1 MSIET
6 TTGMSA
12 PPIGMM
18 MSTPTTR
25 ARAVTSQN
33 AWYDSV
39 WQNQTAMPTRTSPRT
54 AFRWCWN
61 AKTTGAPETRP
72 WSFRKATIEPV
83 KVMAPM
89 ATPMDISMRLA
100 AAIRPGSP
108 IPNACGA

>member
-1 MSIET
+1 
-6 TTGMSA
+6 MSA

-39 WQNQTAMPTRTSPRT
+39 RQNQIARPTRTRPST

-61 AKTTGAPETRP
+61 ANTAGAPETSP
-72 WSFRKATIEPV
+72 WSLRKATMDPV
-83 KVMAPM
+83 NVMAPM

-100 AAIRPGSP
+100 VAMRPGSP